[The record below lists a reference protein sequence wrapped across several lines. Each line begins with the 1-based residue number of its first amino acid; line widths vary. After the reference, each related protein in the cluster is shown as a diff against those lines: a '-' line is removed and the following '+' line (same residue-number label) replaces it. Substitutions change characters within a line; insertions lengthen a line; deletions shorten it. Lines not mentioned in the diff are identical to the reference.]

1 MTWAINTTVSPV
13 ASTGRWKWLSTQS
26 GLRRGAIAWRRSLFH
41 QQKILCRT
49 FCTLTRF
56 GTRESKVSPLYN
68 CNHLSVCCLTESV
81 PKLKTVSSGISMNWT
96 IDWLRSMYRDNQDED
111 KIAQWKKFALSESC
125 HAKKYQINKVG
136 AHWNWNGTFK
146 TVVVKFVSV
155 KIIEVEFEYCV
166 ASSDQEIYFLTTNL
180 RQSFAVD
187 KETMYHT
194 SLQRMFSVIA
204 CKSRMEKIHGPLSN
218 TTNHYY
224 DGCFWISP
232 SGNVFPFS

>member
-1 MTWAINTTVSPV
+1 M
-13 ASTGRWKWLSTQS
+13 
-26 GLRRGAIAWRRSLFH
+26 
-41 QQKILCRT
+41 
-49 FCTLTRF
+49 
-56 GTRESKVSPLYN
+56 
-68 CNHLSVCCLTESV
+68 
-81 PKLKTVSSGISMNWT
+81 
-96 IDWLRSMYRDNQDED
+96 
-111 KIAQWKKFALSESC
+111 
-125 HAKKYQINKVG
+125 
-136 AHWNWNGTFK
+136 
-146 TVVVKFVSV
+146 

-224 DGCFWISP
+224 DGCF
-232 SGNVFPFS
+232 